1 MHLHVY
7 TIKIKPVL
15 ILQLGPKVGG
25 LGGASVDRKFIYSR

>member
-1 MHLHVY
+1 MY
-7 TIKIKPVL
+7 TQLKLNLYL